1 MGVFSIVN
9 ILAVGMSTFQKF
21 CFVVLLIYSTD
32 LNNLESL
39 TKEKFNSALCR
50 LIPKVTNPG
59 NTLYQMICAI
69 QKILC

>member
-9 ILAVGMSTFQKF
+9 ILAVRMSTFQKF

-39 TKEKFNSALCR
+39 TKEKFNSELCR
-50 LIPKVTNPG
+50 LIPKVTK
-59 NTLYQMICAI
+59 
-69 QKILC
+69 QKGEVSKPR